1 MRKESLPFQVSLDL
15 ALDGKG
21 AVARNRYDNA
31 LKFAEEALGWL
42 RRSRDDGSIELFSI
56 PARTDDIALARE
68 AAERLANNTTDIAIL
83 GIGGSSLGGKALQAL
98 CPAGATGTWIVE
110 GLTRRIY
117 TVQEGDQGK
126 YPRVAFFDNPDPVT
140 WSEALAHFDLK
151 TTRFVVISKSGGT
164 AETLIQALT
173 AADAIEKAGGGKY
186 LKHHFLA
193 ITEPKKSALKD
204 FADSVGAPVLD
215 HPIGVGGRYSVLTV
229 VGILPAILM
238 GLDVEAL
245 RKGAREVLEHAL
257 ETSGSVVP
265 AATGAALHH
274 ALAEEGRM
282 RETVMWAYADKLHT
296 LGAWW
301 RQLWAESLGKDGKG
315 STPVAAL
322 GPVDQHS
329 QLQLFRDGPNQ
340 ALFTMLSSETKGKGP
355 AAPRERASQLGLD
368 YLAGRTMGDL
378 VAAEARA
385 TAETLARNGR
395 PVRQITMPVVD
406 ERSMGALMM
415 HFMVE
420 TMIMGRLMGVDP
432 FDQPGVEEGKVL
444 ARKYLQDASR

>member
-1 MRKESLPFQVSLDL
+1 MSRESLPFEISLDL
-15 ALDGKG
+15 ALDGEG
-21 AVARNRYDNA
+21 AVARDRFDDA
-31 LKFAEEALGWL
+31 LKQTDDALSGL
-42 RRSRDDGSIELFSI
+42 RKSRDEGSIELFSI
-56 PARTDDIALARE
+56 PARTDDIARARE
-68 AAERLANNTTDIAIL
+68 AAEKFASNTTDIAIL

-98 CPAGATGTWIVE
+98 RPAQAA
-110 GLTRRIY
+110 
-117 TVQEGDQGK
+117 K
-126 YPRVAFFDNPDPVT
+126 PRVEFFDNPDPVS
-140 WSEALAHFDLK
+140 WSEALRRFDLK

-173 AADAIEKAGGGKY
+173 AADAIEKAGGGQY

-193 ITEPKKSALKD
+193 ITEPKKSALKN
-204 FADSVGAPVLD
+204 FAESIGAPVLD
-215 HPIGVGGRYSVLTV
+215 HPLGVGGRYSVLTV
-229 VGILPAILM
+229 VGVLPAILM
-238 GLDVEAL
+238 GLDVVAL
-245 RKGAREVLEHAL
+245 RQGAAVVLAQAL
-257 ETSGSVVP
+257 ESPASAVA

-274 ALAEEGRM
+274 ALAQEGRM
-282 RETVMWAYADKLHT
+282 RETVLWAYADKLCT

-301 RQLWAESLGKDGKG
+301 RQLWAESLGKGGKG

-340 ALFTMLSSETKGKGP
+340 SLFTILSTETKGKGP
-355 AAPRERASQLGLD
+355 IAPRGRAMQLGLD
-368 YLAGRTMGDL
+368 YLASRAVGDL

-395 PVRQITMPVVD
+395 PVRQIRMPVVD
-406 ERSMGALMM
+406 ERGVGGLMM
-415 HFMVE
+415 HFMLE

-444 ARKYLQDASR
+444 ARQYLQDVSR